1 MAHMICPGLPAGWIN
16 AWLAAVGATV
26 LDSRIRLHWTGDG
39 GTPVAVL
46 SAEDVDP
53 LDAVVASWPDAEL
66 LTDLPIAE
74 HWRGTGRLGRKVPV
88 ANFVARAQTARSH
101 PYSWTL
107 SSTMTDLYVDE
118 KGEVVHAPFDPPAP
132 KGITLHHRLM
142 KVHEQVEPS
151 IERMRGSFE
160 GRAVRVKANGLGFDH
175 TRLGSQSDDTSPW
188 VDPVVEVLAFFG
200 LAILPVRGGG
210 IGRRQSGAS
219 DARERQR
226 GWLRTRTPGSK
237 WERRFMWPAWCQP
250 LDCAGIDALMDVWE
264 PRSKDAWSRTGVHA
278 GWQSV
283 QFEPSGKDVT
293 RAFGA
298 EQL

>member
-1 MAHMICPGLPAGWIN
+1 MARMICPGLPAGWIN

-26 LDSRIRLHWTGDG
+26 LDSRIRLHWTEN
-39 GTPVAVL
+39 GTPVAIL
-46 SAEDVDP
+46 SAEDIDP

-74 HWRGTGRLGRKVPV
+74 YWKDTGRLGRKVPV
-88 ANFVARAQTARSH
+88 ADFVARAQTARSH

-118 KGEVVHAPFDPPAP
+118 KGEVDHAPFDPPAP
-132 KGITLHHRLM
+132 RGITLHHRLM

-151 IERMRGSFE
+151 IERMRDSLE
-160 GRAVRVKANGLGFDH
+160 GRAVRVQGNGLGFDH

-200 LAILPVRGGG
+200 LAILPMRGDGVD
-210 IGRRQSGAS
+210 RRRRGVPS
-219 DARERQR
+219 ARERQR
-226 GWLRTRTPGSK
+226 GWLRAPGVGGK
-237 WERRFMWPAWCQP
+237 GEFMWPAWSQP
-250 LDCAGIDALMDVWE
+250 LDCAGIDALMDAWE
-264 PRSKDAWSRTGVHA
+264 PHRKVVWSRAGVHA
-278 GWQSV
+278 AWQSV
-283 QFEPSGKDVT
+283 RFEPSGNDVT

-298 EQL
+298 QQL

>member
-1 MAHMICPGLPAGWIN
+1 MARMICPGLPASWIN

-26 LDSRIRLHWTGDG
+26 LDSRIRLHWTGG

-46 SAEDVDP
+46 STEDVDP

-74 HWRGTGRLGRKVPV
+74 HWKDARRLGRKVPV
-88 ANFVARAQTARSH
+88 DDFVARAQAARSH

-118 KGEVVHAPFDPPAP
+118 RGEVAHAPFDPAGPGTI
-132 KGITLHHRLM
+132 KWLHHRLM
-142 KVHEQVEPS
+142 KVHEQVEPT
-151 IERMRGSFE
+151 IERIRDSLD
-160 GRAVRVKANGLGFDH
+160 GRAVRVKDNGLGFDH
-175 TRLGSQSDDTSPW
+175 TRLGSQSDNTSPL
-188 VDPVVEVLAFFG
+188 VDPVVEVLVFFG
-200 LAILPVRGGG
+200 LAILPVRGEG
-210 IGRRQSGAS
+210 IDRQRSGVS
-219 DARERQR
+219 NARERQR
-226 GWLRTRTPGSK
+226 GWLRAPESK

-250 LDCAGIDALMDVWE
+250 LDCAGIDALMDIWE
-264 PRSKDAWSRTGVHA
+264 PRRKDAWSRTGVHA
-278 GWQSV
+278 AWRSV
-283 QFEPSGKDVT
+283 QFERRGSADVT